1 MSRSGCAPWEDD
13 IAADW
18 FINLMEKTGLPDCAA
33 ATLQQPFFGD
43 DGDCVTAS
51 EIRAASF
58 LLICLGRTS
67 IWPTSRKV
75 EQLELSINK
84 MESCIDIEEDERVK
98 DVMRLELQMLTLL
111 RDRDIEKQRN
121 LFGTLW
127 LKWLNG

>member
-1 MSRSGCAPWEDD
+1 
-13 IAADW
+13 
-18 FINLMEKTGLPDCAA
+18 
-33 ATLQQPFFGD
+33 
-43 DGDCVTAS
+43 
-51 EIRAASF
+51 
-58 LLICLGRTS
+58 
-67 IWPTSRKV
+67 
-75 EQLELSINK
+75 